1 VSTFQHVHLCD
12 SDDSV
17 DGSSIMDE
25 AIEEGWM
32 TDYDKST
39 MMVEF
44 KLVIYLSFHLNIT

>member
-1 VSTFQHVHLCD
+1 MCD

-25 AIEEGWM
+25 VIEEGWM

-39 MMVEF
+39 MMGEF
-44 KLVIYLSFHLNIT
+44 KLVIYLSFHLIIT